1 MAFGEDFHAGGAVL
15 GDEGPAVASF
25 DGDHGTALE
34 DVVHEALAVTEG
46 GDDEGEGGGMRW
58 T

>member
-1 MAFGEDFHAGGAVL
+1 MAFSEDFHAGGAVL
-15 GDEGPAVASF
+15 GHKGPAVAAF

-34 DVVHEALAVTEG
+34 NVVHEALAVTEDE
-46 GDDEGEGGGMRW
+46 DDEGEGGGMRW